1 MGYAALT
8 IVLWVVVGQPYTP
21 LGYFTKLVQL
31 ALIVLLWL
39 DWRQARA
46 VGESSQGPATAT

>member
-8 IVLWVVVGQPYTP
+8 IVLWVVVGQQYTP